1 MAQRE
6 SASPTVTTPLHP
18 APARRRALFT
28 GLPLFYQLLLAN
40 LIVVLI
46 GAIIGTSLTRRFVE
60 TGAFTPWVH
69 VLMVVA
75 AVSLSV
81 LFTALILY
89 AAFRPIRSLRR
100 AIHQYRA
107 GDGVTGS
114 NSGGRRLPLVSKHG
128 RSLGRSVP
136 HVRVEPRG
144 DPDLQAV
151 VEALNTLWARLSE
164 HQRQL
169 ERTNARLAE
178 KNREMQRLAAQV
190 IAAQEEERRRVAREL
205 HDETMQSL
213 AALSVGL
220 EHGLQ
225 AMPAEVPRLRQAHHL
240 VARLQRL
247 AEDTLDNLRKLALA
261 LRPSVLDDHGLVAAI
276 HWLASTHEEHHG
288 IPVEVQI
295 AGEHAAG
302 RLSPPVET
310 AIFRIVQEA
319 LSNVAKHARAASVL
333 VRLHID
339 EQLLTAEVADDGIG
353 IDERLLAH
361 TPLDG
366 VASAAQPDAAGSAP
380 PNPIGL
386 CASGTPP
393 SPTAASAPLGLF
405 GMRERAA
412 LLDGEV
418 VVQRR
423 TDGHSGTRMRV
434 TIPRPSDT
442 AASEAPA

>member
-1 MAQRE
+1 MAQLE
-6 SASPTVTTPLHP
+6 SASPTVPAPPRP

-40 LIVVLI
+40 LVVVLI
-46 GAIIGTSLTRRFVE
+46 GAIIGTSLTHRLVE
-60 TGAFTPWVH
+60 TGAFTLWAH
-69 VLMVVA
+69 VLMIVA
-75 AVSLSV
+75 AVALSAI
-81 LFTALILY
+81 FTALILY

-100 AIHQYRA
+100 AIHQDRA
-107 GDGVTGS
+107 GD
-114 NSGGRRLPLVSKHG
+114 
-128 RSLGRSVP
+128 SVP
-136 HVRVEPRG
+136 HVRVAPSG

-151 VEALNTLWARLSE
+151 VEALNSLWARLSE

-225 AMPAEVPRLRQAHHL
+225 AMPAEVPRLRRANYL

-261 LRPSVLDDHGLVAAI
+261 LRPSVLDDHGLVAAV

-288 IPVEVQI
+288 IPVEVKI
-295 AGEHAAG
+295 EGEYAAG

-333 VRLHID
+333 VRLRLD
-339 EQLLTAEVADDGIG
+339 EQVLTAEVADDGIG
-353 IDERLLAH
+353 IDERLLAP
-361 TPLDG
+361 TSPEG
-366 VASAAQPDAAGSAP
+366 GTAQPGAAGNAP
-380 PNPIGL
+380 P
-386 CASGTPP
+386 
-393 SPTAASAPLGLF
+393 AATAPLGLF
-405 GMRERAA
+405 GMRERAV
-412 LLDGEV
+412 LLDGEL

-423 TDGHSGTRMRV
+423 TDGPGGTLMRV
-434 TIPRPSDT
+434 TIPRPAAT
-442 AASEAPA
+442 TASEDPAR

>member
-1 MAQRE
+1 MVRPE
-6 SASPTVTTPLHP
+6 SASPTVTTPTRL

-60 TGAFTPWVH
+60 AGAFTPWVH

-81 LFTALILY
+81 IFTALILY
-89 AAFRPIRSLRR
+89 AAFRPIRLLRR
-100 AIHQYRA
+100 AIHRYRA
-107 GDGVTGS
+107 GDG
-114 NSGGRRLPLVSKHG
+114 
-128 RSLGRSVP
+128 VP

-151 VEALNTLWARLSE
+151 VEALNSLWARLSE

-247 AEDTLDNLRKLALA
+247 AEETLDNLRKLALA
-261 LRPSVLDDHGLVAAI
+261 LRPSVLDDHGLVAAV

-295 AGEHAAG
+295 AGEHSAG
-302 RLSPPVET
+302 RLAPPVET

-333 VRLHID
+333 VRLRVD

-353 IDERLLAH
+353 IDERLLAQ
-361 TPLDG
+361 PPAEG
-366 VASAAQPDAAGSAP
+366 AAAAQPG
-380 PNPIGL
+380 
-386 CASGTPP
+386 ASGTPP

-412 LLDGEV
+412 LLDGEL

-423 TDGHSGTRMRV
+423 TDGHGGTLMRV
-434 TIPRPSDT
+434 TIPRPSNT
-442 AASEAPA
+442 TESEEPAR

>member
-1 MAQRE
+1 MAQLE
-6 SASPTVTTPLHP
+6 STSPNVTAQAQP
-18 APARRRALFT
+18 APARRRALST
-28 GLPLFYQLLLAN
+28 GMPLFYQLLLAN

-60 TGAFTPWVH
+60 TGAFTLWVH

-75 AVSLSV
+75 AVALSAI
-81 LFTALILY
+81 FTALILY

-107 GDGVTGS
+107 GDGI
-114 NSGGRRLPLVSKHG
+114 
-128 RSLGRSVP
+128 P

-151 VEALNTLWARLSE
+151 VAALNSLWARLSE

-276 HWLASTHEEHHG
+276 HWLASTHQEHHG
-288 IPVEVQI
+288 ISVEVQI
-295 AGEHAAG
+295 EGEHAAG

-333 VRLHID
+333 VRLRVD
-339 EQLLTAEVADDGIG
+339 EQLLTAEVSDDGIG
-353 IDERLLAH
+353 IDERLL
-361 TPLDG
+361 
-366 VASAAQPDAAGSAP
+366 SQPPAEGIAP
-380 PNPIGL
+380 H
-386 CASGTPP
+386 P
-393 SPTAASAPLGLF
+393 SPPAASAPLGLF

-412 LLDGEV
+412 LLDGEL

-423 TDGHSGTRMRV
+423 TDGHGGTLLRV

-442 AASEAPA
+442 AATEDPAR

>member
-1 MAQRE
+1 MAQLE
-6 SASPTVTTPLHP
+6 STSPNVTAQARP
-18 APARRRALFT
+18 APARRRALST
-28 GLPLFYQLLLAN
+28 GMPLFYQLLLAN

-60 TGAFTPWVH
+60 TGAFTLWVH

-75 AVSLSV
+75 AVALSAI
-81 LFTALILY
+81 FTALILY

-107 GDGVTGS
+107 GDGV
-114 NSGGRRLPLVSKHG
+114 
-128 RSLGRSVP
+128 P

-151 VEALNTLWARLSE
+151 VEALNSLWARLSE

-295 AGEHAAG
+295 EGVYAAG

-333 VRLHID
+333 VRLRVD

-361 TPLDG
+361 PPAEGATPQL
-366 VASAAQPDAAGSAP
+366 
-380 PNPIGL
+380 
-386 CASGTPP
+386 

-412 LLDGEV
+412 LLDGEL

-423 TDGHSGTRMRV
+423 SDGHGGTLLRV

-442 AASEAPA
+442 AATEGPAR

>member
-1 MAQRE
+1 MAQLE
-6 SASPTVTTPLHP
+6 SASPTATAPP
-18 APARRRALFT
+18 RSAPARRRVLFT

-81 LFTALILY
+81 IFTALILY

-107 GDGVTGS
+107 GDGV
-114 NSGGRRLPLVSKHG
+114 
-128 RSLGRSVP
+128 P

-151 VEALNTLWARLSE
+151 VAALNSLWSRLSE

-247 AEDTLDNLRKLALA
+247 AEDTLDNLRNLALA
-261 LRPSVLDDHGLVAAI
+261 LRPSVLDDHGLVAAV

-288 IPVEVQI
+288 IPVEAQI
-295 AGEHAAG
+295 EGEHAAG

-319 LSNVAKHARAASVL
+319 LSNVAKHACAASVL
-333 VRLHID
+333 VRLRVD

-353 IDERLLAH
+353 IDERLLSP
-361 TPLDG
+361 TPAEG
-366 VASAAQPDAAGSAP
+366 AASAAQP
-380 PNPIGL
+380 
-386 CASGTPP
+386 
-393 SPTAASAPLGLF
+393 SPTAAGAPLGLF
-405 GMRERAA
+405 GMRERAV
-412 LLDGEV
+412 LLDGEL

-423 TDGHSGTRMRV
+423 TDGHTGTLMRV
-434 TIPRPSDT
+434 TIPRPSD
-442 AASEAPA
+442 AAVSEEPAQ

>member
-1 MAQRE
+1 MAQLE
-6 SASPTVTTPLHP
+6 SASPTVTTPARP

-40 LIVVLI
+40 LLVVLI

-81 LFTALILY
+81 VFTALILY

-107 GDGVTGS
+107 GDGV
-114 NSGGRRLPLVSKHG
+114 
-128 RSLGRSVP
+128 P

-151 VEALNTLWARLSE
+151 VEALNSLWARLSE

-247 AEDTLDNLRKLALA
+247 AEDTLDNLRNLALA
-261 LRPSVLDDHGLVAAI
+261 LRPSVLDDHGLIAAV

-295 AGEHAAG
+295 EGEHAAG
-302 RLSPPVET
+302 RLPPPVET

-333 VRLHID
+333 VRLRVD

-361 TPLDG
+361 TP
-366 VASAAQPDAAGSAP
+366 AQ
-380 PNPIGL
+380 
-386 CASGTPP
+386 SGTRS
-393 SPTAASAPLGLF
+393 SPTAAGAPLGLF

-412 LLDGEV
+412 LLDGEL

-423 TDGHSGTRMRV
+423 TDGHSGTLMRV
-434 TIPRPSDT
+434 TLPRPSDT
-442 AASEAPA
+442 AASEDPAR

>member
-1 MAQRE
+1 MAQLE
-6 SASPTVTTPLHP
+6 STSPTATAPPRPT
-18 APARRRALFT
+18 PARRRALFT
-28 GLPLFYQLLLAN
+28 GIPLFYQLLLAN

-46 GAIIGTSLTRRFVE
+46 GAIIGTSLTSRFVE
-60 TGAFTPWVH
+60 TGAFTLWVH

-75 AVSLSV
+75 AVALSV
-81 LFTALILY
+81 IFTALILY

-107 GDGVTGS
+107 GDGI
-114 NSGGRRLPLVSKHG
+114 
-128 RSLGRSVP
+128 P
-136 HVRVEPRG
+136 HVRVQPRG

-151 VEALNTLWARLSE
+151 VEALNSLWARLSE

-169 ERTNARLAE
+169 ERTNARLGE

-276 HWLASTHEEHHG
+276 HWLASTHQDHHG
-288 IPVEVQI
+288 IPVEVRI
-295 AGEHAAG
+295 EGEHAAG
-302 RLSPPVET
+302 RLAPPVET

-333 VRLHID
+333 VRLRGD
-339 EQLLTAEVADDGIG
+339 EQILIAEVSDDGIG
-353 IDERLLAH
+353 IDERLLA
-361 TPLDG
+361 
-366 VASAAQPDAAGSAP
+366 QPPAEGAP
-380 PNPIGL
+380 PLP
-386 CASGTPP
+386 A
-393 SPTAASAPLGLF
+393 PTAASAPLGLF

-412 LLDGEV
+412 LLDGEL

-423 TDGHSGTRMRV
+423 TDGHGGTLLRV

-442 AASEAPA
+442 AASEDPAR

>member
-1 MAQRE
+1 MAQLE
-6 SASPTVTTPLHP
+6 SASPTVPAPPRP

-40 LIVVLI
+40 LVVVLI
-46 GAIIGTSLTRRFVE
+46 GAIIGTSLTRRLVE
-60 TGAFTPWVH
+60 TGAFTLWAH
-69 VLMVVA
+69 VLMIVA
-75 AVSLSV
+75 AVALSAI
-81 LFTALILY
+81 FTALILY

-100 AIHQYRA
+100 AIHQDQA
-107 GDGVTGS
+107 GDGV
-114 NSGGRRLPLVSKHG
+114 
-128 RSLGRSVP
+128 P
-136 HVRVEPRG
+136 HVQVEPRG

-151 VEALNTLWARLSE
+151 VEALNSLWARLSE

-225 AMPAEVPRLRQAHHL
+225 AMPAEVPRLRRANHL

-261 LRPSVLDDHGLVAAI
+261 LRPSVLDDHGLVAAV

-333 VRLHID
+333 VRLRID

-361 TPLDG
+361 PPAEGTT
-366 VASAAQPDAAGSAP
+366 AQPGAA
-380 PNPIGL
+380 
-386 CASGTPP
+386 GTPP

-412 LLDGEV
+412 LLDGEL

-423 TDGHSGTRMRV
+423 TDGHGGTLMRV

-442 AASEAPA
+442 ATSEAPAR

>member
-1 MAQRE
+1 MAQLE
-6 SASPTVTTPLHP
+6 SASPTATAPPRP
-18 APARRRALFT
+18 APARRRTLFT
-28 GLPLFYQLLLAN
+28 GIPLFYQLLLAN

-46 GAIIGTSLTRRFVE
+46 GAIIGTSLTSRFVE

-69 VLMVVA
+69 ILMVVA

-81 LFTALILY
+81 IFTALILY

-107 GDGVTGS
+107 GDGV
-114 NSGGRRLPLVSKHG
+114 PQVQ
-128 RSLGRSVP
+128 
-136 HVRVEPRG
+136 VEPRG

-151 VEALNTLWARLSE
+151 VEALNSLWARLSE

-169 ERTNARLAE
+169 ERSNARLAE

-261 LRPSVLDDHGLVAAI
+261 LRPSVLDDHGLVAAV

-288 IPVEVQI
+288 VPVEVQI
-295 AGEHAAG
+295 EGGHTAG
-302 RLSPPVET
+302 RLSPPIET

-333 VRLHID
+333 VRLRVD

-353 IDERLLAH
+353 IDERLLAP
-361 TPLDG
+361 TPAEGTAAQLSP
-366 VASAAQPDAAGSAP
+366 SAAG
-380 PNPIGL
+380 
-386 CASGTPP
+386 
-393 SPTAASAPLGLF
+393 APLGLF

-412 LLDGEV
+412 LLDGEL

-423 TDGHSGTRMRV
+423 TDGHSGTLMRV
-434 TIPRPSDT
+434 TIPRPSD
-442 AASEAPA
+442 ASEDSAR

>member
-1 MAQRE
+1 MAQLE
-6 SASPTVTTPLHP
+6 SASPTATAPP
-18 APARRRALFT
+18 RSAPARRRVLFA

-81 LFTALILY
+81 IFTALILY

-107 GDGVTGS
+107 GDGV
-114 NSGGRRLPLVSKHG
+114 
-128 RSLGRSVP
+128 P

-151 VEALNTLWARLSE
+151 VAALNSLWSRLSE

-247 AEDTLDNLRKLALA
+247 AEDTLDNLRNLALA
-261 LRPSVLDDHGLVAAI
+261 LRPSVLDDHGLVAAV

-295 AGEHAAG
+295 EGEHAAG

-333 VRLHID
+333 VRLRVD
-339 EQLLTAEVADDGIG
+339 ERLLTAEVADDGIG

-361 TPLDG
+361 TP
-366 VASAAQPDAAGSAP
+366 AQ
-380 PNPIGL
+380 
-386 CASGTPP
+386 SGTRS
-393 SPTAASAPLGLF
+393 SPTAAGAPLGLF
-405 GMRERAA
+405 GMRERAV
-412 LLDGEV
+412 LLDGEL

-423 TDGHSGTRMRV
+423 TDGHSGTLMRV

-442 AASEAPA
+442 AASEDQAR

>member
-1 MAQRE
+1 MAQLE
-6 SASPTVTTPLHP
+6 SASPTATAPTRS
-18 APARRRALFT
+18 APARRRVLFT

-81 LFTALILY
+81 IFTALILY

-107 GDGVTGS
+107 GDGV
-114 NSGGRRLPLVSKHG
+114 
-128 RSLGRSVP
+128 P

-151 VEALNTLWARLSE
+151 VAALNSLWSRLSE

-247 AEDTLDNLRKLALA
+247 AEDTLDNLRNLALA
-261 LRPSVLDDHGLVAAI
+261 LRPSVLDDHGLVAAV

-295 AGEHAAG
+295 EGEHAAG

-333 VRLHID
+333 VRLRVD
-339 EQLLTAEVADDGIG
+339 ERLLTAEVADDGIG

-361 TPLDG
+361 TP
-366 VASAAQPDAAGSAP
+366 AQ
-380 PNPIGL
+380 
-386 CASGTPP
+386 SGTRS
-393 SPTAASAPLGLF
+393 SPTAAGAPLGLF
-405 GMRERAA
+405 GMRERAV
-412 LLDGEV
+412 LLDGEL

-423 TDGHSGTRMRV
+423 TDGHSGTLMRV

-442 AASEAPA
+442 AASEDQAR

>member
-1 MAQRE
+1 MAQLE
-6 SASPTVTTPLHP
+6 SASPTATAPP
-18 APARRRALFT
+18 RSAPARRRVLFT

-60 TGAFTPWVH
+60 SGAFTPWVH

-81 LFTALILY
+81 VFTALILY

-107 GDGVTGS
+107 GDGV
-114 NSGGRRLPLVSKHG
+114 
-128 RSLGRSVP
+128 P

-151 VEALNTLWARLSE
+151 VEALNSLWARLSE

-247 AEDTLDNLRKLALA
+247 AEDTLDNLRNLALA
-261 LRPSVLDDHGLVAAI
+261 LRPSVLDDHGLVAAV

-295 AGEHAAG
+295 EGEHAAG

-333 VRLHID
+333 VRLRVD
-339 EQLLTAEVADDGIG
+339 ERLLTAEVADDGIG

-361 TPLDG
+361 PPAEGTTSQPSP
-366 VASAAQPDAAGSAP
+366 SAAG
-380 PNPIGL
+380 
-386 CASGTPP
+386 
-393 SPTAASAPLGLF
+393 APLGLF
-405 GMRERAA
+405 GMRERAV
-412 LLDGEV
+412 LLDGEL

-423 TDGHSGTRMRV
+423 TDGHSGTLMRV
-434 TIPRPSDT
+434 TLPRPSDT
-442 AASEAPA
+442 AASEDQAR

>member
-1 MAQRE
+1 MARLE
-6 SASPTVTTPLHP
+6 SASPTVTASPRPT
-18 APARRRALFT
+18 PARRRALFT

-40 LIVVLI
+40 LLVVLI

-81 LFTALILY
+81 VFTALILY

-107 GDGVTGS
+107 GDGV
-114 NSGGRRLPLVSKHG
+114 
-128 RSLGRSVP
+128 P

-151 VEALNTLWARLSE
+151 VEALNSLWARLSE

-247 AEDTLDNLRKLALA
+247 AEDTLDNLRNLALA
-261 LRPSVLDDHGLVAAI
+261 LRPSVLDDHGLVAAV

-295 AGEHAAG
+295 EGEHAAG

-333 VRLHID
+333 VRLRVD
-339 EQLLTAEVADDGIG
+339 RRLLTAEVADDGIG

-361 TPLDG
+361 
-366 VASAAQPDAAGSAP
+366 P
-380 PNPIGL
+380 P
-386 CASGTPP
+386 AEGTTSQP
-393 SPTAASAPLGLF
+393 SPSATGAPLGLF
-405 GMRERAA
+405 GMRERAV
-412 LLDGEV
+412 LLDGEL

-423 TDGHSGTRMRV
+423 TDGHSGTLMRV

-442 AASEAPA
+442 AASEGQAR

>member
-1 MAQRE
+1 MAQLE
-6 SASPTVTTPLHP
+6 SASPTATAPP
-18 APARRRALFT
+18 RSAPARRRVLFT

-81 LFTALILY
+81 IFTALILY

-107 GDGVTGS
+107 GDGV
-114 NSGGRRLPLVSKHG
+114 
-128 RSLGRSVP
+128 P

-151 VEALNTLWARLSE
+151 VAALNSLWSRLSE

-247 AEDTLDNLRKLALA
+247 AEDTLDNLRNLALA
-261 LRPSVLDDHGLVAAI
+261 LRPSVLDDHGLVAAV

-295 AGEHAAG
+295 EGEHAAG

-333 VRLHID
+333 VRLRVD
-339 EQLLTAEVADDGIG
+339 ERLLTAEVADDGIG

-361 TPLDG
+361 TP
-366 VASAAQPDAAGSAP
+366 AQ
-380 PNPIGL
+380 
-386 CASGTPP
+386 SGTRS
-393 SPTAASAPLGLF
+393 SPTAAGAPLGLF
-405 GMRERAA
+405 GMRERAV
-412 LLDGEV
+412 LLDGEL

-423 TDGHSGTRMRV
+423 TDGHSGTLMRV

-442 AASEAPA
+442 AASEDQAR

>member
-1 MAQRE
+1 MARLE
-6 SASPTVTTPLHP
+6 SASPTVTASPRS
-18 APARRRALFT
+18 APARRRVLFT

-60 TGAFTPWVH
+60 SGAFTPWVH

-81 LFTALILY
+81 VFTALILY

-107 GDGVTGS
+107 GDGV
-114 NSGGRRLPLVSKHG
+114 
-128 RSLGRSVP
+128 P

-151 VEALNTLWARLSE
+151 VEALNSLWARLSE

-247 AEDTLDNLRKLALA
+247 AEDTLDNLRNLALA
-261 LRPSVLDDHGLVAAI
+261 LRPSVLDDHGLVAAV

-295 AGEHAAG
+295 EGEHAAG

-333 VRLHID
+333 VRLRVD
-339 EQLLTAEVADDGIG
+339 ERLLTAEVADDGIG

-361 TPLDG
+361 PPAEGT
-366 VASAAQPDAAGSAP
+366 ASQ
-380 PNPIGL
+380 
-386 CASGTPP
+386 P
-393 SPTAASAPLGLF
+393 SPSATGAPLGLF
-405 GMRERAA
+405 GMRERAV
-412 LLDGEV
+412 LLDGEL

-423 TDGHSGTRMRV
+423 TDGHSGTLMRV

-442 AASEAPA
+442 AASEDQAR

>member
-1 MAQRE
+1 MAQLE
-6 SASPTVTTPLHP
+6 SASPTSTAPPRP

-28 GLPLFYQLLLAN
+28 GIPLFYQLLLAN

-60 TGAFTPWVH
+60 TGAFTLWVH

-75 AVSLSV
+75 AVALSV
-81 LFTALILY
+81 IFTALILY

-107 GDGVTGS
+107 GDGI
-114 NSGGRRLPLVSKHG
+114 
-128 RSLGRSVP
+128 P
-136 HVRVEPRG
+136 HVQVEPRG

-151 VEALNTLWARLSE
+151 VAALNSLWARLSE

-178 KNREMQRLAAQV
+178 KNREMQHLAAQV

-247 AEDTLDNLRKLALA
+247 AEETLDNLRKLALA
-261 LRPSVLDDHGLVAAI
+261 LRPSVLDDHGLVAAV
-276 HWLASTHEEHHG
+276 HWLASTHQEHHG
-288 IPVEVQI
+288 IPVEVRI
-295 AGEHAAG
+295 EGEHAAG
-302 RLSPPVET
+302 RLAPPVET

-319 LSNVAKHARAASVL
+319 LSNVAKHAHAASVL
-333 VRLHID
+333 VRLRVD
-339 EQLLTAEVADDGIG
+339 EELLTAEVADDGIG

-361 TPLDG
+361 PPAEG
-366 VASAAQPDAAGSAP
+366 AGAQ
-380 PNPIGL
+380 
-386 CASGTPP
+386 P
-393 SPTAASAPLGLF
+393 SPTAAGAPLGLF

-412 LLDGEV
+412 LLDGEL

-423 TDGHSGTRMRV
+423 TDGNSGTLMRV

-442 AASEAPA
+442 AASQEPAQ

>member
-1 MAQRE
+1 MAQLE
-6 SASPTVTTPLHP
+6 SASSPVATRTRPRK
-18 APARRRALFT
+18 ARWRSPFM
-28 GLPLFYQLLLAN
+28 GIPLFYQLLLAN
-40 LIVVLI
+40 LLVVLI
-46 GAIIGTSLTRRFVE
+46 GAIIGTSLTSRFVE
-60 TGAFTPWVH
+60 SGAFTPWVH
-69 VLMVVA
+69 FLMVVA
-75 AVSLSV
+75 AASLSAV
-81 LFTALILY
+81 FTTLILY

-107 GDGVTGS
+107 GDGV
-114 NSGGRRLPLVSKHG
+114 PQVQ
-128 RSLGRSVP
+128 
-136 HVRVEPRG
+136 VEPRG

-151 VEALNTLWARLSE
+151 VEALNSLWARLSE

-225 AMPAEVPRLRQAHHL
+225 AMPAEVPRLREAHHL

-261 LRPSVLDDHGLVAAI
+261 LRPSVLDDHGLVAAVR
-276 HWLASTHEEHHG
+276 WLASTHQEHHG
-288 IPVEVQI
+288 IPVEVQVE
-295 AGEHAAG
+295 GEHAAG
-302 RLSPPVET
+302 RLSPAVES

-319 LSNVAKHARAASVL
+319 LSNVAKHARASSVL
-333 VRLHID
+333 VRLGVD
-339 EQLLTAEVADDGIG
+339 EQFLTAEVSDDGIG

-361 TPLDG
+361 PPAEGD
-366 VASAAQPDAAGSAP
+366 AP
-380 PNPIGL
+380 PP
-386 CASGTPP
+386 A
-393 SPTAASAPLGLF
+393 PTAASAPLGLF

-412 LLDGEV
+412 LLDGEL

-423 TDGHSGTRMRV
+423 TDGHTGTHMRV
-434 TIPRPSDT
+434 TIPWSSD
-442 AASEAPA
+442 AAATQEPAQ

>member
-1 MAQRE
+1 MAQLE
-6 SASPTVTTPLHP
+6 SASPTATAPP
-18 APARRRALFT
+18 RSAPARRRVLFT

-81 LFTALILY
+81 VFTALILY

-107 GDGVTGS
+107 GDGV
-114 NSGGRRLPLVSKHG
+114 
-128 RSLGRSVP
+128 P

-151 VEALNTLWARLSE
+151 VAALNSLWSRLSE

-213 AALSVGL
+213 AR
-220 EHGLQ
+220 
-225 AMPAEVPRLRQAHHL
+225 P
-240 VARLQRL
+240 QR
-247 AEDTLDNLRKLALA
+247 
-261 LRPSVLDDHGLVAAI
+261 
-276 HWLASTHEEHHG
+276 
-288 IPVEVQI
+288 
-295 AGEHAAG
+295 
-302 RLSPPVET
+302 
-310 AIFRIVQEA
+310 
-319 LSNVAKHARAASVL
+319 
-333 VRLHID
+333 
-339 EQLLTAEVADDGIG
+339 
-353 IDERLLAH
+353 
-361 TPLDG
+361 
-366 VASAAQPDAAGSAP
+366 
-380 PNPIGL
+380 
-386 CASGTPP
+386 GT
-393 SPTAASAPLGLF
+393 
-405 GMRERAA
+405 
-412 LLDGEV
+412 
-418 VVQRR
+418 
-423 TDGHSGTRMRV
+423 
-434 TIPRPSDT
+434 
-442 AASEAPA
+442 

>member
-1 MAQRE
+1 MGHNRWDTTDGTQPMAQLE
-6 SASPTVTTPLHP
+6 SASPTVTTPPH
-18 APARRRALFT
+18 ATPARRRALFT

-81 LFTALILY
+81 IFTALILY

-107 GDGVTGS
+107 GDGV
-114 NSGGRRLPLVSKHG
+114 
-128 RSLGRSVP
+128 P

-151 VEALNTLWARLSE
+151 VEALNSLWARLSQ

-190 IAAQEEERRRVAREL
+190 IVAQEEERRRVAREL

-261 LRPSVLDDHGLVAAI
+261 LRPSVLDDHGLVAAV

-288 IPVEVQI
+288 IPVEI
-295 AGEHAAG
+295 HIEGEYAAG

-333 VRLHID
+333 VRLRVD

-353 IDERLLAH
+353 IDERLLAS
-361 TPLDG
+361 TPAEG
-366 VASAAQPDAAGSAP
+366 TAASAAQLGAAGSAP

-393 SPTAASAPLGLF
+393 SPSAAGAPLGLF

-412 LLDGEV
+412 LLDGEL

-423 TDGHSGTRMRV
+423 TDGHSGTLMRV

-442 AASEAPA
+442 VAGEEPA

>member
-1 MAQRE
+1 MAQLE
-6 SASPTVTTPLHP
+6 STSPNVTAQARP
-18 APARRRALFT
+18 APARRRTLFT
-28 GLPLFYQLLLAN
+28 GIPLFYQLLLAN

-60 TGAFTPWVH
+60 TGAFTLWVH

-75 AVSLSV
+75 AVALSAI
-81 LFTALILY
+81 FTALILY

-107 GDGVTGS
+107 GDGV
-114 NSGGRRLPLVSKHG
+114 
-128 RSLGRSVP
+128 P
-136 HVRVEPRG
+136 HVQVEPRG

-151 VEALNTLWARLSE
+151 VAALNSLWARLSE

-295 AGEHAAG
+295 EGVYAAG
-302 RLSPPVET
+302 RLPPPVET

-333 VRLHID
+333 VRLRVD

-361 TPLDG
+361 PPAEG
-366 VASAAQPDAAGSAP
+366 AAPQ
-380 PNPIGL
+380 L
-386 CASGTPP
+386 

-412 LLDGEV
+412 LLDGEL

-423 TDGHSGTRMRV
+423 TDGHGGTLLRV

-442 AASEAPA
+442 AASEDPVR